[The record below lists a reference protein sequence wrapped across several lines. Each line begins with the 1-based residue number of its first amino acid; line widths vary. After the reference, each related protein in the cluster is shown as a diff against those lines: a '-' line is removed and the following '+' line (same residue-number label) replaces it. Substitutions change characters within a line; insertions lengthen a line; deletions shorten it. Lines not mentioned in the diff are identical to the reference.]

1 MSKLVIYYQDMVVGH
16 LEFDSDER
24 LSFQYDKSWL
34 AFKDRFSLSLTL
46 SLDEKI
52 YGHIETKSFFENLLP
67 EGEIKD
73 LLEAHGKSSIKSEFG
88 FLQEFGGDCAG
99 AFKILPEKV
108 KPPKIAKTRKELKL
122 DVIYRYLD
130 EKKSLTDVILNREGG
145 KFSLAGAQ
153 DKFAVILEEGKI
165 YLPLAE

>member
-34 AFKDRFSLSLTL
+34 AFKDRLSLSLTL

-73 LLEAHGKSSIKSEFG
+73 LLEKYNEHFDNPSFNWEEFCKDCQKTNKSYHPIS
-88 FLQEFGGDCAG
+88 
-99 AFKILPEKV
+99 
-108 KPPKIAKTRKELKL
+108 
-122 DVIYRYLD
+122 
-130 EKKSLTDVILNREGG
+130 
-145 KFSLAGAQ
+145 
-153 DKFAVILEEGKI
+153 LEE
-165 YLPLAE
+165 